1 MIDEYELRN
10 DMETERY
17 KSYLEAQQESQL
29 NEIWDTYP
37 KRKKIE
43 LIQSVD
49 ATGQGD
55 GCYEG

>member
-1 MIDEYELRN
+1 MIDEYELLN
-10 DMETERY
+10 DMKTERY

-29 NEIWDTYP
+29 NKIWDTYT
-37 KRKKIE
+37 KGKKIE

-55 GCYEG
+55 CCYEG